1 MHFLKQRRREVVDIY
16 WMATPSSFLS
26 NKQDIQEL
34 DWLEWLRGWSRLLT
48 EGVFQ
53 KIKAKHLHKKLPLP
67 QLTGLTCMVTGAT
80 SGIGLEI
87 ARQLA
92 ESGAHVIMAVRNTNA
107 AHQIIEKWND
117 RQPNSRLLSVDV
129 MEINLLSL
137 ESVVKFAQE
146 WNSSM
151 KTLHVLINNA
161 GIFSMG
167 EPQKFSRDGYET
179 HLQVNHL
186 APALLS
192 VLLLPSLKRGAPSR
206 IVNVNSLMHIIGR
219 VDPNDMNF
227 LSGKRKFTSLR
238 AYSSSKLAQVM
249 FTSVLARKIPE
260 GIHVICVE
268 PGSVRTNVARDLSLM
283 VQIAYRW
290 MPSFLFDA
298 QQGSR
303 SALFAATDPDIP
315 KYCCKSMADKLQ
327 VCAYFSYSC
336 RPIKPANAAYNER
349 TINSVWAKTLDIVGL
364 PSDAVEMLL
373 DGKEIY
379 CKYGYP

>member
-1 MHFLKQRRREVVDIY
+1 
-16 WMATPSSFLS
+16 MAAPSSSLLK
-26 NKQDIQEL
+26 KQENQEL
-34 DWLEWLRGWSRLLT
+34 DWLEWLRGWSRLLS
-48 EGVFQ
+48 EGLFQ
-53 KIKAKHLHKKLPLP
+53 KVKAKHLPRKYPLP
-67 QLTGLTCMVTGAT
+67 QLSGLSCMVTGAT

-92 ESGAHVIMAVRNTNA
+92 ESGAHVVMAVRNPKA

-117 RQPNSRLLSVDV
+117 RQPNSRHLNVDV

-137 ESVVKFAQE
+137 ESVVKFAE
-146 WNSSM
+146 SWNSSM
-151 KTLHVLINNA
+151 KPLHVLINNA

-192 VLLLPSLKRGAPSR
+192 VLLLPSLQRGAPSR
-206 IVNVNSLMHIIGR
+206 IVNVNSLMNVVGF

-227 LSGKRKFTSLR
+227 FSGKRKFTSSR
-238 AYSSSKLAQVM
+238 AYSGSKLAQVM
-249 FTSVLARKIPE
+249 FTSILARNIPQ
-260 GIHVICVE
+260 GIDVLCVE
-268 PGSVRTNVARDLSLM
+268 PGSVRTNVARDLSKV
-283 VQIAYRW
+283 VQIAYQC

-303 SALFAATDPDIP
+303 SPLFAAIDPDIP
-315 KYCCKSMADKLQ
+315 KFCGKLKAEKLA

-336 RPIKPANAAYNER
+336 RPIKPAKAAYNEK
-349 TINSVWAKTLDIVGL
+349 TSDLVWEKTLDMVGL
-364 PSDAVEMLL
+364 PSDAVEKLL
-373 DGKEIY
+373 EGKEIH
-379 CKYGYP
+379 CRYGSL